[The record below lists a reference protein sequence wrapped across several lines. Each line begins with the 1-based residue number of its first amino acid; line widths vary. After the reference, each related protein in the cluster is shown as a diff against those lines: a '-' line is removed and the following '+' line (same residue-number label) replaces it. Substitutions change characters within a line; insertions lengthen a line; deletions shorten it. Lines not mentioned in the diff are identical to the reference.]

1 MSNSS
6 VWPWTLRS
14 LNPTPPTNT
23 EHDVGSVLHTWDLTP
38 DAIESEVAKTIELTR
53 IAYDAVGSLANSPD
67 GELSYDAVIKV
78 SFSLNFDSLRI
89 SFLY

>member
-6 VWPWTLRS
+6 VWPWTLRC
-14 LNPTPPTNT
+14 LNPTSPTSS

-38 DAIESEVAKTIELTR
+38 DAIESEAAKTIELART
-53 IAYDAVGSLANSPD
+53 AYDAVGSLANSPD

-78 SFSLNFDSLRI
+78 SFSLNFDSL
-89 SFLY
+89 